1 MDFSP
6 LQLLIVPLL
15 PLDTASMMEFD
26 DLLASSLVPFIAL
39 SNQIGGLVQEQAALL
54 LESFKRQ
61 RAFIEMA
68 GKSAKPATDAELVD
82 LLKPLNGLAS
92 AIHVSIRHIIQFS
105 TCMSSASLCFPLFS
119 SF

>member
-1 MDFSP
+1 
-6 LQLLIVPLL
+6 
-15 PLDTASMMEFD
+15 MEFD

-54 LESFKRQ
+54 LEAFKRQ

-68 GKSAKPATDAELVD
+68 GKSAKPATDAELED

-92 AIHVSIRHIIQFS
+92 AIHVSIR
-105 TCMSSASLCFPLFS
+105 LCSRFI
-119 SF
+119 SFGFGALYCAH